1 MVHWDRPTTSAMARQ
16 HKLQL
21 PWLLEMSN
29 YKESQNKMQMDVCN
43 LLQGG
48 SRPSQQ
54 LVNASPV
61 SSMRI
66 VGE

>member
-1 MVHWDRPTTSAMARQ
+1 MVHWNRPTTPAMARQ

-21 PWLLEMSN
+21 PLLLEMSN
-29 YKESQNKMQMDVCN
+29 KELQNKMQMDVCN
-43 LLQGG
+43 LLLGG